1 MKKIS
6 FIAFLIISANGL
18 FAQTKDFGIWT
29 NLSLEKKIN
38 HRLNINLTESVRFH
52 ENATQLDQH
61 LTSLTGSFKITKKL
75 SVSSTLRYAQKF
87 KYDESI
93 NLKSRFQ
100 IGFLYKL
107 NFKNLGIN
115 LEERF
120 QSQLT
125 NIKRTIDWEIPSNYL
140 RTRIT
145 VKYDFKKKIEPFFST
160 ELFYNVGVN
169 FDNLRSRLGFSYG
182 IDIFQSFKVFYMID
196 KEINVKN
203 PSSNYVLGLGYKFS
217 F

>member
-1 MKKIS
+1 MKVIS
-6 FIAFLIISANGL
+6 FIVFLIISANGL
-18 FAQTKDFGIWT
+18 FAQTRDFGIWT
-29 NLSLEKKIN
+29 NLSLGKKVN
-38 HRLNINLTESVRFH
+38 NRLDFTLTESVRFD
-52 ENATQLDQH
+52 ENATQLAQH
-61 LTSLTGSFKITKKL
+61 LTSLTASFKITKKL

-87 KYDESI
+87 KYDKSI

-100 IGFLYKL
+100 IGFLYKVRI
-107 NFKNLGIN
+107 KNLGIN

-125 NIKRTIDWEIPSNYL
+125 NVKRVDNWEIPSNYM

-169 FDNLRSRLGFSYG
+169 FDNLRSRLGFSYE
-182 IDIFQSFKVFYMID
+182 IDKFQSFKVFYMID
-196 KEINVKN
+196 KEFNVKN
-203 PSSNYVLGLGYKFS
+203 PSTNYILGLGYKFS